1 MEPPES
7 VRNRV
12 DISEAGTE
20 RATTR
25 STEEYP
31 DGMEKVY
38 TYDTQGQLV
47 SVYAGTLLLEEHQYD
62 YDEHTRTSAT
72 YNEDGILTSITTT
85 QYDNSGQYSNG
96 HIRDYVAEEY
106 DPETGAVC
114 ASETITFHAYD
125 DVSYEADSVRST
137 ADGSD
142 LTQVYARFRN
152 DDQPLEETT
161 TSEDSSGCYTQTA
174 TYTYDS
180 DGNCL
185 SKVRVMTEEVD
196 GQESVSRVEES
207 YSYQFDEEGRILK
220 RTSTI
225 SQEELGTRIVHTLY
239 NYDEFGNL
247 LAEMEYAEGETEVW
261 LTSHTYA
268 QYAHK
273 NGYVFEATGTVS
285 GSSDPMWSELPE
297 DAFGTSASGAYP
309 GLLDLLAKLGVVG
322 DSLEHPQYYDSAEGV
337 MAALDAGAIDFALDA
352 EIHDLASAQNE
363 GYCLIPPISL
373 DGLEEGDSFSAIMTA
388 DMDLCWEIT
397 MFLLDEGYYPEEG
410 FWYGFFSSLRD
421 NGGSTI
427 AYLASDSLHE
437 KLMRPYL
444 DYWSQQ
450 TGGTYTLTL
459 QGDTPSQEEPSGTS
473 APATGG
479 SESSS
484 PAPSTGVSGTQS
496 SMPELITLT
505 GTIPTEAE
513 QDAFIQ
519 YGGLYYQYSVTQG
532 LLVSG
537 FSGGL
542 KLDAPVTLTDPNSGE
557 AASTT
562 QVVLMT
568 GIVPPAP
575 YEDVEV
581 LRFSDFEPGK
591 RYSVQGFWLDPAQH
605 WGQGSWQDDHL
616 FGPTHSNEAGDWYK
630 VYFYGRYLFVPVSAQ
645 RLD

>member
-1 MEPPES
+1 
-7 VRNRV
+7 
-12 DISEAGTE
+12 
-20 RATTR
+20 
-25 STEEYP
+25 
-31 DGMEKVY
+31 
-38 TYDTQGQLV
+38 
-47 SVYAGTLLLEEHQYD
+47 
-62 YDEHTRTSAT
+62 
-72 YNEDGILTSITTT
+72 
-85 QYDNSGQYSNG
+85 
-96 HIRDYVAEEY
+96 
-106 DPETGAVC
+106 
-114 ASETITFHAYD
+114 
-125 DVSYEADSVRST
+125 
-137 ADGSD
+137 
-142 LTQVYARFRN
+142 
-152 DDQPLEETT
+152 
-161 TSEDSSGCYTQTA
+161 
-174 TYTYDS
+174 
-180 DGNCL
+180 
-185 SKVRVMTEEVD
+185 
-196 GQESVSRVEES
+196 
-207 YSYQFDEEGRILK
+207 
-220 RTSTI
+220 
-225 SQEELGTRIVHTLY
+225 
-239 NYDEFGNL
+239 
-247 LAEMEYAEGETEVW
+247 
-261 LTSHTYA
+261 
-268 QYAHK
+268 
-273 NGYVFEATGTVS
+273 
-285 GSSDPMWSELPE
+285 
-297 DAFGTSASGAYP
+297 
-309 GLLDLLAKLGVVG
+309 
-322 DSLEHPQYYDSAEGV
+322 

-388 DMDLCWEIT
+388 DMDLCWEST

-410 FWYGFFSSLRD
+410 FWYGFFSFLRD
-421 NGGSTI
+421 NGGSSI
-427 AYLASDSLHE
+427 AYQASDSLHE

-459 QGDTPSQEEPSGTS
+459 QGDTPPQEEPSGTS
-473 APATGG
+473 SPATGG

-575 YEDVEV
+575 YENVEV